1 MKVRVGTRNPLKVR
15 AAEAA
20 FREAFPKE
28 EFDVAAVPVE
38 TGVPAQPFDADV
50 AAGAIRRAKEA
61 IGDADFGVGIEAG
74 LVCLPGC
81 DRSLNLGLCAVV
93 NRTGRVTLGSGPGFE
108 VPPAVL
114 ARLEEGSTL
123 NREMSRIAGIPEIK
137 ETTGAIGYL
146 SGGRID
152 RFVVTRETVLM
163 ALIPRL
169 PQGDA

>member
-15 AAEAA
+15 AVEAA
-20 FREAFPKE
+20 FAEAFPDE
-28 EFDVAAVPVE
+28 EIDVAAASVE
-38 TGVPAQPFDADV
+38 SGVSAQPFGADV
-50 AAGAIRRAKEA
+50 AVGAIRRAKAA

-74 LVCLPGC
+74 LVHLPGC

-93 NRTGRVTLGSGPGFE
+93 DRTGRVTLGSGPGFE

-137 ETTGAIGYL
+137 EKIGAIGHL

-152 RFVVTRETVLM
+152 RFAITRETVLM

-169 PQGDA
+169 KADR